1 MQRMNVSM
9 KHTAFLFALRLL
21 FLCSCGSIRA
31 NDGVFYVNGNHLVPI
46 HETDIA
52 LTKEVLTIGLCDD
65 GYARVDVQYE
75 LDNPGTAKTVVM
87 GFEANAP
94 YNDDVPFSPQGIH
107 PYIADF
113 TVNMNG
119 EKLAYMNAV
128 VKSDFQVDCEFQPL
142 DLKTW
147 KAYGDVKMKDGED
160 LPHNALLYSEQAD
173 SLIDFSYAYYFVAH
187 FKPGRNT
194 VHHTYRY
201 RMSYGVGRTF
211 EVPYWLKPAMRW
223 RGGQINDFTLRI
235 KATNTAKHF
244 FLPDS
249 LFSASSFTI
258 TEGTGKMK
266 KVNYYDESCTEFTLR
281 NGIVEWHAT
290 NFKPLDNMT
299 IQSAERLN
307 YDHFILGTFYD
318 RSDNYMPGAYMLE
331 LEKMADR
338 ERILRNLPYAH
349 RGYVF
354 KDKKLRKYFSQFW
367 WYMPDADYQ
376 PSTEDFTAREW
387 KLINEHQ

>member
-9 KHTAFLFALRLL
+9 KHTAFLFALILL

-147 KAYGDVKMKDGED
+147 KAYGDVKMN
-160 LPHNALLYSEQAD
+160 LAQSSHCATALWS
-173 SLIDFSYAYYFVAH
+173 
-187 FKPGRNT
+187 G
-194 VHHTYRY
+194 
-201 RMSYGVGRTF
+201 
-211 EVPYWLKPAMRW
+211 
-223 RGGQINDFTLRI
+223 
-235 KATNTAKHF
+235 
-244 FLPDS
+244 
-249 LFSASSFTI
+249 
-258 TEGTGKMK
+258 
-266 KVNYYDESCTEFTLR
+266 
-281 NGIVEWHAT
+281 
-290 NFKPLDNMT
+290 
-299 IQSAERLN
+299 
-307 YDHFILGTFYD
+307 
-318 RSDNYMPGAYMLE
+318 MLQTS
-331 LEKMADR
+331 
-338 ERILRNLPYAH
+338 NP
-349 RGYVF
+349 
-354 KDKKLRKYFSQFW
+354 
-367 WYMPDADYQ
+367 
-376 PSTEDFTAREW
+376 
-387 KLINEHQ
+387 

>member
-1 MQRMNVSM
+1 M
-9 KHTAFLFALRLL
+9 KKNLFYLLTAVLA
-21 FLCSCGSIRA
+21 LCSNGIRA
-31 NDGVFYVNGNHLVPI
+31 NDGVFYVNGNHLVPV
-46 HETDIA
+46 HETSIL

-65 GYARVDVQYE
+65 GYARVDVLYE
-75 LDNPGTAKTVVM
+75 LDNPGEAKTVVM

-107 PYIADF
+107 PYITNF

-119 EKLAYMNAV
+119 EELAYMNAV
-128 VKSDFQVDCEFQPL
+128 VKTDFNADCDFQPL
-142 DLKTW
+142 NLNNW
-147 KAYGDVKMKDGED
+147 KAYGEVKMKDGED

-223 RGGQINDFTLRI
+223 RGGQIGDFTLRI

-249 LFSASSFTI
+249 LFSTSTFKI
-258 TEGTGKMK
+258 TEGTGKMR
-266 KVNYYDESCTEFTLR
+266 KVKSYDEPCTEFTLR
-281 NGIVEWHAT
+281 NGTVEWHAT
-290 NFKPLDNMT
+290 NFMPRADMT

-318 RSDNYMPGAYMLE
+318 RSENYIPGSFIIE
-331 LEKMADR
+331 IKKSSNQ

-349 RGYVF
+349 RGYIF
-354 KDKKLRKYFSQFW
+354 KDKKLQKYFSQLW
-367 WYMPDADYQ
+367 WYMPDAKYQ
-376 PSTEDFTAREW
+376 PSTDDFTAREW

>member
-9 KHTAFLFALRLL
+9 KHTAFLFALILL

-147 KAYGDVKMKDGED
+147 KAYGDVKMKDGWPMMSVSKNNKLTTPSIAPSERLAYQWHANYQD
-160 LPHNALLYSEQAD
+160 VFGFPILQGMRVYGHNVSSNFK
-173 SLIDFSYAYYFVAH
+173 SLW
-187 FKPGRNT
+187 
-194 VHHTYRY
+194 
-201 RMSYGVGRTF
+201 
-211 EVPYWLKPAMRW
+211 EVPNLYLKKFE
-223 RGGQINDFTLRI
+223 GETFVDTLRMVITAKADGNESGFVIMGRDYYRLSVELQNEQFVLKRIICKNADEGALETGETIAMI
-235 KATNTAKHF
+235 KARKYGAG
-244 FLPDS
+244 
-249 LFSASSFTI
+249 A
-258 TEGTGKMK
+258 
-266 KVNYYDESCTEFTLR
+266 KVNYECRVDVR
-281 NGIVEWHAT
+281 
-290 NFKPLDNMT
+290 
-299 IQSAERLN
+299 IQCDKGAVCHLAYSADGKS
-307 YDHFILGTFYD
+307 YI
-318 RSDNYMPGAYMLE
+318 S
-331 LEKMADR
+331 
-338 ERILRNLPYAH
+338 LPIS
-349 RGYVF
+349 F
-354 KDKKLRKYFSQFW
+354 Q
-367 WYMPDADYQ
+367 
-376 PSTEDFTAREW
+376 AREGKW
-387 KLINEHQ
+387 IGAKYGVFSIAPKGASKGWVDLTLH